1 MAQRPPRV
9 HCELGPVLV
18 NRTAVYKMCRAIPGE
33 LAKRGFRVSCSALL
47 ARVAQDS
54 AEPTGRWNQWLFN
67 KSQRWLQWA
76 CTRPE
81 VFKKLRALTG
91 PVPRWRAGRGV
102 TLFLDPLYTVFY
114 GTPGAGVTIVY
125 DITTVGDPGWHGAG
139 VSQLYGLAFD
149 LLARSRSHIVTSCQN
164 TADQMR
170 VNWGIAPS
178 RLTVLP
184 LGLFSFP
191 EPSKTPSTSRVEPF
205 LLFVGNLEPRKNVPG
220 LIQAYAESRLYES
233 RGIRLRIIG
242 SLPAGDHPVMA
253 LARSTPGVDVLGFVS
268 DAELAASYEQ
278 CLAFVYPSFCEGF
291 GLPLLEAM
299 HRGCVCLSTT
309 MGASPEIAQDAA
321 LYVNPYAPF
330 EIAQGLRQI
339 VALSPEQRG
348 QLSQRAKVRTRAFT
362 WPRFYDGLAEVLN
375 QQAAA

>member
-1 MAQRPPRV
+1 MPRSGTRV

-33 LAKRGFRVSCSALL
+33 LERRGCRVSCSALL
-47 ARVAQDS
+47 ARVASDN
-54 AEPTGRWNQWLFN
+54 AEPNSRWSQWLFR
-67 KSQRWLQWA
+67 KSQQWLHWA
-76 CTRPE
+76 STRPNL
-81 VFKKLRALTG
+81 FTKTRAFTG

-102 TLFLDPLYTVFY
+102 TLFLDPLYTLFY
-114 GTPGAGVTIVY
+114 GSPGAGVTIVY
-125 DITTVGDPGWHGAG
+125 DITTVSDPGWHGAG
-139 VSQLYGLAFD
+139 VAQLYSQAFE
-149 LLARSRSHIVTSCQN
+149 LLARSRCHIVTSCEN

-184 LGLFSFP
+184 LGLFEFP
-191 EPSKTPSTSRVEPF
+191 KPNEPQADAKTDPF

-220 LIQAYAESRLYES
+220 LIQAYAESGLLAK

-242 SLPAGDHPVMA
+242 TLPSPDHPVMA
-253 LARSTPGVDVLGFVS
+253 QARATPGVDVLGFVS

-299 HRGCVCLSTT
+299 HRGCVCLSTI

-321 LYVNPYAPF
+321 LYVNPYAPW
-330 EIAQGLRQI
+330 EIAQGLRNI
-339 VALSPEQRG
+339 VELSPSERS
-348 QLSQRAKVRTRAFT
+348 QLSERARERARHFA
-362 WPRFYDGLAEVLN
+362 WPRFYDGLTEVLER
-375 QQAAA
+375 QAAA